1 MPSLHDFW
9 LGATTRRRSWRPSG
23 GAPSATTRGTRTDRL
38 PGDLLRTYALLV
50 RWQALRLKGFLPL
63 AIVVQSLFALG
74 IVIGYPLLFPEI
86 DPLTILF
93 LATGAPAITLISMG
107 LVAVPQVV
115 AQARLAGSLEYIR
128 SLPVARMVY
137 LFADLTVWMAI
148 VLPGVVFALAI
159 GVLRFGLDL
168 DVTPLVVPAFLLV
181 ALTSASVGYA
191 MASVLP
197 PTIAMLLTQVLVVF
211 VLMFS
216 PLNFPPERLP
226 EWLQA
231 IHAFLPVQ
239 AMGEV
244 IRGTVASSTF
254 PTTVGAWALLA
265 AWCVG
270 GLGIAYVTL
279 RRRG

>member
-1 MPSLHDFW
+1 MPSLHEFW
-9 LGATTRRRSWRPSG
+9 FAGMSRGRSRPAAVTGASVTEPEARAIGRAGDWLRS
-23 GAPSATTRGTRTDRL
+23 
-38 PGDLLRTYALLV
+38 YVLLV

-63 AIVVQSLFALG
+63 AIVVQALFALG
-74 IVIGYPLLFPEI
+74 IVVGYPLLFPEI
-86 DPLTILF
+86 DPVTVLF

-115 AQARLAGSLEYIR
+115 AQARIAGSLEYIR
-128 SLPVARMVY
+128 SLPVARLVY

-148 VLPGVVFALAI
+148 VLPGVAFALGI

-168 DVTPLVVPAFLLV
+168 DVSPLVVPAFLLV
-181 ALTSASVGYA
+181 ALTAASVGYA

-231 IHAFLPVQ
+231 IHALLPIQ

-244 IRGTVASSTF
+244 IRGTVAASTF
-254 PTTVGAWALLA
+254 ATTAGAWALLA
-265 AWCVG
+265 TWCAGSLAV
-270 GLGIAYVTL
+270 AYVTL
-279 RRRG
+279 QRRA